1 MMFTI
6 LQDDTNKFLTAFVN
20 IFADSGAIMLVICG
34 LMALVWFFYEGVR
47 RGWVKPKGEEW
58 ERDKVSRTLK
68 VIIGLGIILGIITVL
83 TGIVTMV
90 LNIRP
95 SIAYANRY
103 GEQFDWLTSISLL
116 VMGVAMFLKPLE
128 DLPLAALIG
137 LAAGAA
143 AALLVALILPQDL
156 VATVSEFVNLKWILF
171 ALFAVIATIVGVSIK
186 FWLSSIEAISKF
198 ISWPP
203 MALIAAAYCLVQGI
217 MVWTTGYTLI
227 QFAA

>member
-1 MMFTI
+1 MI
-6 LQDDTNKFLTAFVN
+6 LQNEFLDTFVEW
-20 IFADSGAIMLVICG
+20 FADSGAIMLVLCG

-68 VIIGLGIILGIITVL
+68 VIIGLGIILGVIAIV

-90 LNIRP
+90 MDIPP
-95 SIAYANRY
+95 SFAYRDKPTDFANDH
-103 GEQFDWLTSISLL
+103 FDWLTSIALI
-116 VMGVAMFLKPLE
+116 VMGIAMFLKPLE

-137 LAAGAA
+137 LAAGAG
-143 AALLVALILPQDL
+143 AALLVALILPAEFI
-156 VATVSEFVNLKWILF
+156 VAANGYVNMKWILF
-171 ALFAVIATIVGVSIK
+171 GLFALVATIVGVSIK

-203 MALIAAAYCLVQGI
+203 MALITAAFCLVQGFL
-217 MVWTTGYTLI
+217 VWFTGNSLI
-227 QFAA
+227 TFG

>member
-1 MMFTI
+1 MFTI
-6 LQDDTNKFLTAFVN
+6 LQNAFLDGFVN
-20 IFADSGAIMLVICG
+20 LFADSAAIMLVICG

-58 ERDKVSRTLK
+58 ERDKVSRSLK
-68 VIIGLGIILGIITVL
+68 IIIGLGIILGVITLV

-90 LNIRP
+90 MNIRP
-95 SIAYANRY
+95 SLAYERLN
-103 GEQFDWLTSISLL
+103 GSHFDWLTSIALL

-137 LAAGAA
+137 LAAGAG

-156 VATVSEFVNLKWILF
+156 VARASEYINMKWVLFGLF
-171 ALFAVIATIVGVSIK
+171 ALVATIVGVAIK

-203 MALIAAAYCLVQGI
+203 MALITAAFCLVQGF
-217 MVWTTGYTLI
+217 MVWIGGHTLI
-227 QFAA
+227 MIG

>member
-1 MMFTI
+1 MLTI
-6 LQDDTNKFLTAFVN
+6 LQNTFLDAFVN
-20 IFADSGAIMLVICG
+20 LFADSGAIMLVICG
-34 LMALVWFFYEGVR
+34 LMALLWFFYEGVR

-68 VIIGLGIILGIITVL
+68 VMIGLGIILGVITLL

-90 LNIRP
+90 MNIRP
-95 SIAYANRY
+95 SIAYENNY
-103 GEQFDWLTSISLL
+103 GAQFDWLTSIALI
-116 VMGVAMFLKPLE
+116 VMGIAMFLKPLE

-143 AALLVALILPQDL
+143 AALLVALILP
-156 VATVSEFVNLKWILF
+156 ANFIEAANGYVNMKWILF
-171 ALFAVIATIVGVSIK
+171 GLFAIIATIVGVAIK

-203 MALIAAAYCLVQGI
+203 MALITAAFCLVQGF
-217 MVWTTGYTLI
+217 MVWIGGKTLI
-227 QFAA
+227 MIG

>member
-1 MMFTI
+1 MFTI
-6 LQDDTNKFLTAFVN
+6 LQNAFLDGFVN
-20 IFADSGAIMLVICG
+20 LFADSAAIMLVICG

-58 ERDKVSRTLK
+58 ERDKVSRSLK
-68 VIIGLGIILGIITVL
+68 IIIGLGIILGVITLV

-90 LNIRP
+90 MNIRP
-95 SIAYANRY
+95 SLAYERLN
-103 GEQFDWLTSISLL
+103 GSHFDWLTSIALL

-137 LAAGAA
+137 LAAGAG

-156 VATVSEFVNLKWILF
+156 VTRASEYVNMKWVLFGLF
-171 ALFAVIATIVGVSIK
+171 ALVATIVGVAIK

-203 MALIAAAYCLVQGI
+203 MALITAAFCLVQGF
-217 MVWTTGYTLI
+217 MVWIGGHTLI
-227 QFAA
+227 MIG

>member
-1 MMFTI
+1 MI
-6 LQDDTNKFLTAFVN
+6 LQNEFLDTFVKW
-20 IFADSGAIMLVICG
+20 FADSGAIMLVICG

-68 VIIGLGIILGIITVL
+68 VIIGLGIILGVITLL

-90 LNIRP
+90 MNIRP
-95 SIAYANRY
+95 SLAYESLH
-103 GEQFDWLTSISLL
+103 GSQFDWLTSIALI
-116 VMGVAMFLKPLE
+116 VMGIAMFLKPLE

-143 AALLVALILPQDL
+143 AALLWILFGLFAL
-156 VATVSEFVNLKWILF
+156 VATL
-171 ALFAVIATIVGVSIK
+171 VGVAIK

-203 MALIAAAYCLVQGI
+203 MALITAAFCLVQGF
-217 MVWTTGYTLI
+217 MVWITGNTI
-227 QFAA
+227 IMIG

>member
-1 MMFTI
+1 MI
-6 LQDDTNKFLTAFVN
+6 LQNEFLDTFVEW
-20 IFADSGAIMLVICG
+20 FADSGAIMLVLCG

-68 VIIGLGIILGIITVL
+68 VIIGLGLILGVISIV

-90 LNIRP
+90 MDIPPSFAYRDNPTANI
-95 SIAYANRY
+95 NDH
-103 GEQFDWLTSISLL
+103 FDWLTSIALI

-137 LAAGAA
+137 LAAGAG
-143 AALLVALILPQDL
+143 AALLVALILPE
-156 VATVSEFVNLKWILF
+156 EFIEAANGYVNMKWILF
-171 ALFAVIATIVGVSIK
+171 GLFVLVATIVGISIK
-186 FWLSSIEAISKF
+186 FWLSTIEAISKF

-203 MALIAAAYCLVQGI
+203 MALIAAAFCLVQGFL
-217 MVWTTGYTLI
+217 VWITGNSLI
-227 QFAA
+227 TFG